1 MELISFLQ
9 DLLAASFDKCIEFG
23 RELSHAI
30 AQVFESKVDAGQRVG
45 HGRGIRRGERRAHAT
60 RRQ

>member
-9 DLLAASFDKCIEFG
+9 NLLTASFDKCIKFDS
-23 RELSHAI
+23 ELSHAI

-45 HGRGIRRGERRAHAT
+45 HGWGIC
-60 RRQ
+60 